1 MVLMYGLCMFL
12 ALFGGFRDQSV
23 YRFGKVFMVYETEHD
38 GVSNHFIFWYPS
50 LMVCFGLK
58 RVCYFLLLRLKKVS
72 SKSFFTF
79 DVLLCYGGHFE
90 GRKRVA
96 QRRSAEILPKRSF

>member
-72 SKSFFTF
+72 SKSFSNLSYYC
-79 DVLLCYGGHFE
+79 VMGPHFE
-90 GRKRVA
+90 GHK
-96 QRRSAEILPKRSF
+96 

>member
-38 GVSNHFIFWYPS
+38 GVSNHFIFYGLFWS
-50 LMVCFGLK
+50 QTCLLFFAFTTEKGLFKIVFG
-58 RVCYFLLLRLKKVS
+58 
-72 SKSFFTF
+72 
-79 DVLLCYGGHFE
+79 
-90 GRKRVA
+90 
-96 QRRSAEILPKRSF
+96 I